1 MPFNGCG
8 IVLFMADITP
18 RAYRRSVFTSRSM
31 EDSGNMS
38 CVEKGGKEWT
48 STLCVFSRWP
58 SRKIRMSTA
67 AVITCWPHQ
76 SMWSPKRHTL
86 PGAEQ
91 IRELMEDVWFY

>member
-1 MPFNGCG
+1 MPFNGYG
-8 IVLFMADITP
+8 VVLFMADTTP
-18 RAYRRSVFTSRSM
+18 RAYRRSDVTSRPM
-31 EDSGNMS
+31 EDSGNWS

-48 STLCVFSRWP
+48 SMLSVFSRWP

-67 AVITCWPHQ
+67 AVITCRPHQ

-91 IRELMEDVWFY
+91 IRELMENVGYY